1 MVFNLVCEQRRA
13 GCYIP
18 YVILLNDGVLA
29 QRLRN
34 AGVTVTVFPESE
46 LRFVEVLRKI
56 RAELRRSSP
65 AIVHT
70 HRQKENILGATAASL
85 CGRIPSVRT
94 EHGCPEHHASLG
106 QPRRIL
112 QTYLDRWVGR
122 HVQSRIVAVSRDL
135 AERLAKVYPRERIRT
150 ITNGLDIEYVRR
162 LASLDSSE
170 LRAPAPS
177 FRIAIVGRL
186 VSVKRH
192 DIFLQVA
199 ALLETQ
205 SPGVFSFYV
214 MGDGP
219 LRAELESSEWA
230 KNPHLT
236 FLGFRP
242 DALALLASMDALVMT
257 SDHEG
262 TPMVALEAM
271 ALGVP
276 VVARKTG
283 GLAAIL
289 DGGCGVLVDS
299 EDISQLASALQRLR
313 QDLEARRTIASLAT
327 ARVAS
332 RFSVAHMSEA
342 YAAVYDELAL
352 AHANSISTG
361 HSLR

>member
-1 MVFNLVCEQRRA
+1 
-13 GCYIP
+13 
-18 YVILLNDGVLA
+18 
-29 QRLRN
+29 
-34 AGVTVTVFPESE
+34 
-46 LRFVEVLRKI
+46 
-56 RAELRRSSP
+56 
-65 AIVHT
+65 
-70 HRQKENILGATAASL
+70 
-85 CGRIPSVRT
+85 
-94 EHGCPEHHASLG
+94 
-106 QPRRIL
+106 
-112 QTYLDRWVGR
+112 
-122 HVQSRIVAVSRDL
+122 
-135 AERLAKVYPRERIRT
+135 LAKVYPRERIRT